1 MFVFFFFLQGVG
13 GQERQMTAEEHEM
26 QGAMQ
31 GFHNI
36 ALCCFLPSDFYD

>member
-1 MFVFFFFLQGVG
+1 
-13 GQERQMTAEEHEM
+13 MTAEEHEM

-36 ALCCFLPSDFYD
+36 ALCCFLPSDFYDQRGIVVC